1 MKKVTVLTN
10 GVTGI
15 VLLARTFHKEIGTY
29 EEHYI
34 NSDFDFT
41 VKLSNGEID
50 MTTEIAQ
57 DYEARPSSVTSDRI
71 DIVAKTFRKHNT

>member
-1 MKKVTVLTN
+1 MKKTTANTN

-15 VLLARTFHKEIGTY
+15 ILRARTYHHEIGTY
-29 EEHYI
+29 QEHYI
-34 NSDFDFT
+34 NEGYGFT

-50 MTTEIAQ
+50 MPLDIVQ

-71 DIVAKTFRKHNT
+71 DIVAKTFRKT